1 MAEHKKIARFHPSA
15 FVRALSSVE
24 PANSIAIISSSP

>member
-1 MAEHKKIARFHPSA
+1 MAEHKKFARFH
-15 FVRALSSVE
+15 ALSSVE